1 MIRVVKL
8 KPILAVL
15 CIAFL
20 SFMLCFSFNYIA
32 KASKNSEYF
41 KYTIVIDAGHGGWDG
56 GTVGVKTGITEAEIN
71 LKISKK
77 LKEYLSDFG
86 FNVVLTRNNEDALG
100 KNKTLDMEKRKQI
113 INRVNP
119 FAVISIHTNSFTDS
133 SQFGTQ
139 VFYKQNNENSLNLA
153 TSIQEQMKLHLPNA
167 RDNANF
173 GDYYMLEC
181 SNAISC
187 IVECGFLSNE
197 NDESLLTDE
206 SYRNNV
212 AYSIYSGIVKYL
224 ICNSSNQIAE
234 TKTNN

>member
-8 KPILAVL
+8 KPILAVIF
-15 CIAFL
+15 IAFL

-32 KASKNSEYF
+32 QASKNSDYF

-56 GTVGVKTGITEAEIN
+56 GTVGTKTGITEAEIN

-86 FNVVLTRNNEDALG
+86 FNVILTRNTNDALG
-100 KNKTLDMEKRKQI
+100 KNKVEDMEKRKKI
-113 INRVNP
+113 IDRANP

-133 SQFGTQ
+133 SEFGTQ
-139 VFYKQNNENSLNLA
+139 VFYKKDDENGKNLA
-153 TSIQEQMKLHLPNA
+153 TSIQDQMKVHLSNA
-167 RDNANF
+167 RESANF

-197 NDESLLTDE
+197 NDESLLTKE
-206 SYRNNV
+206 NYRNDV
-212 AYSIYSGIVKYL
+212 AYSIYSGVVKYL
-224 ICNSSNQIAE
+224 ICNSSTQITE